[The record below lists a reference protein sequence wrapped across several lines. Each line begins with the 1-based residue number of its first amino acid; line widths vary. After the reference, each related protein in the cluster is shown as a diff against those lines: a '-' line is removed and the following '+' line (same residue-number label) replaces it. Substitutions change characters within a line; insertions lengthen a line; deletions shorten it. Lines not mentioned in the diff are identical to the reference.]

1 MILVQPLHQVI
12 RLKFIHMNKL
22 AQIAL
27 FAGALAFAS
36 CNNQTTG
43 DDQPHAHDHTE
54 HEGHDHT
61 AGEQL
66 DAALDSMEQAGD
78 EIRAEAETLGED
90 TKSTFQEAKEG
101 VKAGIKNAKEEVKE
115 ASKAAAQDVKNAA
128 KKVGEEVNEAAK
140 DVKNDLK
147 KKD

>member
-1 MILVQPLHQVI
+1 
-12 RLKFIHMNKL
+12 MNKL

-27 FAGALAFAS
+27 FAGALTFAS

-43 DDQPHAHDHTE
+43 DGQPHAHDDTE

-78 EIRAEAETLGED
+78 EIGAKAETLGED

-115 ASKAAAQDVKNAA
+115 EVKEASKAAAQDVKNAA

-140 DVKNDLK
+140 DMKNDLK